1 MKPAF
6 DCASGMAPG
15 PPRRAG
21 ITEILPIALALGRL
35 LREKPASSAIFAT
48 VPPASRKD
56 NCAYGGEAKPMPS
69 YLDLGLI
76 VVVLISAFLAML
88 RGFTREVLA
97 IASWGAAAV
106 AAFYFHPLVVPYI
119 KTYIKADL
127 NENYARGLSAAVVFL
142 VTLIIVWMITIKLSD
157 AILDSKVGALDR
169 SLGFLFGAVRGLLL
183 CVIAFLF
190 FNWLVPAQ
198 TQPGFVKTARM
209 RPLLQATGDQL
220 IAALPLPDEVEAF
233 LNKLKKPKSAGASE
247 ETVPDSDQEPKKA
260 DTGNGT

>member
-1 MKPAF
+1 
-6 DCASGMAPG
+6 
-15 PPRRAG
+15 
-21 ITEILPIALALGRL
+21 
-35 LREKPASSAIFAT
+35 
-48 VPPASRKD
+48 
-56 NCAYGGEAKPMPS
+56 MPS

-97 IASWGAAAV
+97 IASWGAAALAAIYLYPLALPYVKPYIAKDVIALAV
-106 AAFYFHPLVVPYI
+106 AA
-119 KTYIKADL
+119 
-127 NENYARGLSAAVVFL
+127 AAVFF
-142 VTLIIVWMITIKLSD
+142 VTLIAVSLITVKLSD

-183 CVIAFLF
+183 CVIAFVF

-198 TQPGFVKTARM
+198 TQPGWVKTARM

-220 IAALPLPDEVEAF
+220 MAVLPDDPEGL

-247 ETVPDSDQEPKKA
+247 ETVPDTDQEPKKPE
-260 DTGNGT
+260 TGKGT

>member
-1 MKPAF
+1 
-6 DCASGMAPG
+6 
-15 PPRRAG
+15 
-21 ITEILPIALALGRL
+21 
-35 LREKPASSAIFAT
+35 
-48 VPPASRKD
+48 
-56 NCAYGGEAKPMPS
+56 MPS

-76 VVVLISAFLAML
+76 AVVLISAFLAML

-106 AAFYFHPLVVPYI
+106 AAIYLHPLVLPYVKPYI
-119 KTYIKADL
+119 AKDVIAL
-127 NENYARGLSAAVVFL
+127 AVAAAAVFF
-142 VTLIIVWMITIKLSD
+142 VTLIAVSLITVKLSD

-183 CVIAFLF
+183 CVIAFVF

-198 TQPGFVKTARM
+198 TQPQWVKTARM

-220 IAALPLPDEVEAF
+220 MAVLPDDPEGL

-247 ETVPDSDQEPKKA
+247 ETVPDTDQEPKKA
-260 DTGNGT
+260 ETGKGT

>member
-1 MKPAF
+1 
-6 DCASGMAPG
+6 
-15 PPRRAG
+15 
-21 ITEILPIALALGRL
+21 
-35 LREKPASSAIFAT
+35 
-48 VPPASRKD
+48 
-56 NCAYGGEAKPMPS
+56 MPS

-76 VVVLISAFLAML
+76 AVILISAFLAML

-106 AAFYFHPLVVPYI
+106 AAIYLHPLVLPYVKPYI
-119 KTYIKADL
+119 AKDVIAL
-127 NENYARGLSAAVVFL
+127 AVAAAAVFF
-142 VTLIIVWMITIKLSD
+142 VTLIAVSLITVKLSD

-183 CVIAFLF
+183 CVIAFVF

-198 TQPGFVKTARM
+198 TQPQWVKTARM

-220 IAALPLPDEVEAF
+220 MAVLPDDPEGL

-247 ETVPDSDQEPKKA
+247 ETVPDTDQEPKKA
-260 DTGNGT
+260 EPGKGT

>member
-1 MKPAF
+1 
-6 DCASGMAPG
+6 
-15 PPRRAG
+15 
-21 ITEILPIALALGRL
+21 
-35 LREKPASSAIFAT
+35 
-48 VPPASRKD
+48 
-56 NCAYGGEAKPMPS
+56 MPS

-106 AAFYFHPLVVPYI
+106 AAIYLHPLVLPYVKPYI
-119 KTYIKADL
+119 AKDVIAL
-127 NENYARGLSAAVVFL
+127 GVAAAAVFFVA
-142 VTLIIVWMITIKLSD
+142 LIAVSLITVKLSD

-183 CVIAFLF
+183 CVIAFVF

-198 TQPGFVKTARM
+198 TQPQWVKTARM

-220 IAALPLPDEVEAF
+220 MAILPDDPEGL

-247 ETVPDSDQEPKKA
+247 ETAPDTDQEPKNAEPGK
-260 DTGNGT
+260 GT